1 MPFVVVKSKLLKL
14 AILVIITVVM
24 LCVSINGTRAAS
36 VFFGYAPKNH
46 AIYAVERNDNQI
58 ALTFDAA
65 WGADKTKAIVDLLK
79 KYNIKATFFL
89 VGFWV
94 EKYPEETKYIF
105 DNGMEIASH
114 SNSHPDM
121 TKLSVDDIKLEL
133 NTAAKTIKDTVN
145 ADVSLFR
152 PPFGYYNDKLLSVA
166 DDLGYKTI
174 KWSVDTHDWMGKS
187 VEYITDRVSQKI
199 KSGGI
204 ILFHNNSNNVIE
216 ATTVVI
222 ESLLVK
228 GYKFVTV
235 GELVYADNYY
245 IDRTGLQRKNV

>member
-1 MPFVVVKSKLLKL
+1 MPFVVVKSRLLKFAFIVL
-14 AILVIITVVM
+14 ITAVM

-46 AIYAVERNDNQI
+46 AIYAVDRSNNEI
-58 ALTFDAA
+58 SLTFDAA
-65 WGADKTKAIVDLLK
+65 WGADKTIAIVDLLK

-94 EKYPEETKYIF
+94 EKYPEETKYIV
-105 DNGMEIASH
+105 DSGMEIASH

-133 NTAAKTIKDTVN
+133 NTAKKTIKDTANV
-145 ADVSLFR
+145 DVSLFR
-152 PPFGYYNDKLLSVA
+152 PPFGYYNDKLLSIA
-166 DDLGYKTI
+166 TDLGYKTI

-187 VEYITDRVSQKI
+187 VEYIANRVTSKI
-199 KSGGI
+199 SSGGI
-204 ILFHNNSNNVIE
+204 ILFHNNSKNVIE

-228 GYKFVTV
+228 GYKFVTI